1 MIEQASPGRAVI
13 VANCDYIRGMN
24 EKPKF
29 HTKMIKDGRWT
40 VAVTTGY
47 GPKSHV
53 GDFATEEEAQRWI
66 TKDSAAWLST
76 LDGDKT

>member
-1 MIEQASPGRAVI
+1 MP
-13 VANCDYIRGMN
+13 

-40 VAVTTGY
+40 VAVTRDY
-47 GPKSHV
+47 SPPENV

-66 TKDSAAWLST
+66 TDDSAVWLKK
-76 LDGDKT
+76 LKGGK